1 MASVRGTPTGKWEL
15 CVRNKLLPKRV
26 YLTFDTEKQA
36 REYGEQLDR
45 LLAAGIVPAG
55 LVPTTDKAAPTVRV
69 GKLLRDW
76 LDTGQPARSDI
87 EVLELLAV
95 ELSAQTLDQLTYAWC
110 ETWVADMKRVRN
122 LAPSTLRKR
131 VGSLGRA
138 LDWWLRSH
146 PDVSLGNPLKLLPR
160 GFAVYNPGDR
170 AAVLKADGRVKTD
183 APRDHRLGPQVL
195 ADVSRVLDG
204 WKHPERERPLV
215 APGDVEFPML
225 FWLIYHTGL
234 RLREAYGVQV
244 GNVNLD
250 QRWIRV
256 ATSKQR
262 NGDVV
267 WRVVPIQDGLLAR
280 LRTYLPTRAA
290 GGLLFSFWDGDTD
303 EVVMKRVTAK
313 LSARFGNLFEY
324 AGHGHLVEHDLRHE
338 ATCRW
343 YEMRD
348 TGGQWLFREAEIYKI
363 MGWKPG
369 SPMGSRYASFR
380 GEDLAARL
388 VTAQSS

>member
-1 MASVRGTPTGKWEL
+1 MASVRTTPTGKFEL
-15 CVRNKLLPKRV
+15 TVKHKLLPKRV
-26 YLTFDTEKQA
+26 YLTFDDEKSA
-36 REYGEQLDR
+36 RSYGDQLER

-55 LVPTTDKAAPTVRV
+55 LAPSGDKAAPTVRL

-76 LDTGQPARSDI
+76 LDSGQPARSDV

-95 ELSAQTLDQLTYAWC
+95 ELAEPTLDSLTYAWC
-110 ETWVADMKRVRN
+110 EHWVAGMKRERN
-122 LAPSTLRKR
+122 LAPSTIRKR

-170 AAVLKADGRVKTD
+170 TAVLKADGVVKTD
-183 APRDHRLGPQVL
+183 APRDHRLSPKVL
-195 ADVSRVLDG
+195 ADVGRVLEG
-204 WKHPERERPLV
+204 WVRPDRERPLV
-215 APGDVEFPML
+215 MPGDTEFPML

-234 RLREAYGVQV
+234 RLREAYGVRV
-244 GNVNLD
+244 DDVRLD
-250 QRWIRV
+250 QRWLRV
-256 ATSKQR
+256 STSKQR
-262 NGDVV
+262 HGAVV
-267 WRVVPIQDGLLAR
+267 WRTVPIQAGLLER
-280 LRTYLPTRAA
+280 LRTFLPTRTA

-303 EVVMKRVTAK
+303 DAVMKRVTAR

-348 TGGQWLFREAEIYKI
+348 ATGQWLFREAEIYKV

-388 VTAQSS
+388 VNAPST